1 MKTVWFLILWA
12 ILFLTS
18 QGLFIFAGFP
28 NPTGN
33 YENSIDI
40 RAANV
45 WLYCALSFI
54 IAILASAF
62 LLYIIIKERK
72 FILTSIIVSSILLVV
87 MIAYT
92 IFLYF
97 ISYSGWLGTYF
108 NIASIFIDALI
119 VLGSVLVK
127 KKKISFK
134 KEKIEDKV
142 L

>member
-1 MKTVWFLILWA
+1 MKTVWLLILWA

-28 NPTGN
+28 NPTRN

-45 WLYCALSFI
+45 WL
-54 IAILASAF
+54 F

-108 NIASIFIDALI
+108 NIASIFHENL
-119 VLGSVLVK
+119 K
-127 KKKISFK
+127 F
-134 KEKIEDKV
+134 
-142 L
+142 